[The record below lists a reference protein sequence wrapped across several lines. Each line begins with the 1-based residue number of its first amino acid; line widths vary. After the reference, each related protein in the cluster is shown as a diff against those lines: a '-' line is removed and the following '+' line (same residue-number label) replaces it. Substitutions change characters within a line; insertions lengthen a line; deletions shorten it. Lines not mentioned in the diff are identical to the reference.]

1 MTMTMTRTWTRALRG
16 ALRWAYRRTLPGEVR
31 DAVGLQ
37 RELARRELQPVVT
50 APPAGRRILVLA
62 PHMDDEVFGCGGT
75 LALAVAARSE
85 VRVVFITDGSRG
97 YDPSRAA
104 SLAPQERAAFER
116 DLVETRKAEA
126 RRAGSVLGYP
136 APVFLD
142 LPDGRAGEAYGGAE
156 RLARVIAEL
165 SPEVV
170 FLPFPADPH
179 PDHRATNLLFAEAAA
194 AAGLGPMVQCWG
206 CESWTPLV
214 ANTFVDVTAVME
226 RKRIAM
232 AAYESQSADVDYP
245 RAMEAL
251 NAYRSLAAGLARAY
265 VEAFFVETLDEYCAL
280 IGTFLPVRLR

>member
-1 MTMTMTRTWTRALRG
+1 M
-16 ALRWAYRRTLPGEVR
+16 RWAYRRALPAEVR
-31 DAVGLQ
+31 NAVGLQ

-75 LALAVAARSE
+75 LALAVAARSA

-97 YDPSRAA
+97 YDPPRVA
-104 SLAPQERAAFER
+104 SLAPREHAAFER
-116 DLVETRKAEA
+116 ALSETRKAEA
-126 RRAGSVLGYP
+126 RRAGSMLGYSK
-136 APVFLD
+136 PVFLD
-142 LPDGRAGEAYGGAE
+142 LPDGRAAEAKGGVE
-156 RLARVIAEL
+156 RLAQVIAKL
-165 SPEVV
+165 APEVV

-179 PDHRATNLLFAEAAA
+179 PDHQATNLLFAEAAA
-194 AAGLGPMVQCWG
+194 AAELGPMVQCWG
-206 CESWTPLV
+206 YEIWTPLV

-226 RKRIAM
+226 SKRIAM
-232 AAYESQSADVDYP
+232 AAYESQNAEVDYP

-280 IGTFLPVRLR
+280 VRTFLPVRPR

>member
-1 MTMTMTRTWTRALRG
+1 MTITRTWTRALRG

-37 RELARRELQPVVT
+37 RELALRDLQAVVT

-75 LALAVAARSE
+75 LALAVAAQSE

-116 DLVETRKAEA
+116 ALVETRKAEA
-126 RRAGSVLGYP
+126 RRAGSMLGYSE
-136 APVFLD
+136 PVFLD
-142 LPDGRAGEAYGGAE
+142 LPDGRAAEAKGGAE

-165 SPEVV
+165 SPDVV
-170 FLPFPADPH
+170 FLPFPADSH

-194 AAGLGPMVQCWG
+194 TARLGPMVQCWG
-206 CESWTPLV
+206 YEIWTPLV

-226 RKRIAM
+226 RKRIAI
-232 AAYESQSADVDYP
+232 AAYESQSVDVDYP

-265 VEAFFVETLDEYCAL
+265 VEAFFVETLDEYCVL
-280 IGTFLPVRLR
+280 VRTFLPVRPR

>member
-1 MTMTMTRTWTRALRG
+1 MTMTPILTRAIRGMLRS
-16 ALRWAYRRTLPGEVR
+16 AYHRTLPSAVR
-31 DAVGLQ
+31 DAVRLQ
-37 RELARRELQPVVT
+37 REIVKREYEPALAD
-50 APPAGRRILVLA
+50 PPARSRILVLA

-170 FLPFPADPH
+170 FLPFPADSH

-194 AAGLGPMVQCWG
+194 TAGLGPMVQCWG
-206 CESWTPLV
+206 YEIWTPLV
-214 ANTFVDVTAVME
+214 ANTFVDITTVME
-226 RKRIAM
+226 RKRVAM
-232 AAYESQSADVDYP
+232 AAYESQRAEVDYP
-245 RAMEAL
+245 RMTEAL
-251 NAYRSLAAGLARAY
+251 NTYRSLAAGLARAY

-280 IGTFLPVRLR
+280 VKTFLPVRPR

>member
-1 MTMTMTRTWTRALRG
+1 VLRSI
-16 ALRWAYRRTLPGEVR
+16 YRRTLASTVR
-31 DAVGLQ
+31 DAVRLQ
-37 RELARRELQPVVT
+37 RELISREFTPALT
-50 APPAGRRILVLA
+50 DPPLRRRILVLA

-85 VRVVFITDGSRG
+85 VRVAFITDGSRG

-206 CESWTPLV
+206 YEVWTPLV

-226 RKRIAM
+226 RKRVAIA
-232 AAYESQSADVDYP
+232 AFESQNAEVDYP

-280 IGTFLPVRLR
+280 VRTFLPVRLR